1 MEELLKKLKGKKIDV
16 SCGTTAVFRG
26 DVMDVENGVLRLHDE
41 DDRDVFVAI
50 DKISVVGECSDSA
63 TRPGFIV

>member
-1 MEELLKKLKGKKIDV
+1 MEELLKRLKGKKIDV

-26 DVMDVENGVLRLHDE
+26 DIIEVDNGVLHLRDE
-41 DDRDVFVAI
+41 DSRDVFVAV
-50 DKISVVGECSDSA
+50 DKVSMVCECSESS

>member
-16 SCGTTAVFRG
+16 LCGTNAVFRG
-26 DVMDVENGVLRLHDE
+26 EVMDVDNGILRLHDE
-41 DDRDVFVAI
+41 DDRDVYVSI
-50 DKISVVGECSDSA
+50 DKISIVGECSDSA